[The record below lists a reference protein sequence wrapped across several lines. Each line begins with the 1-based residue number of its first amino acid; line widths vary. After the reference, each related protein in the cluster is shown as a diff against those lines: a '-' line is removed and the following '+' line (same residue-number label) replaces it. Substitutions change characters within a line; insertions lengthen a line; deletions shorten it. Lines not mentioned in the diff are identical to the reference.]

1 MTSHDQSTLG
11 AILLCG
17 GRSSRMGR
25 PKHMLPFG
33 ERTVLEVVAE
43 TIGKVAGKIVVVAAA
58 GQQLPDLGSA
68 CEIIRDEEE
77 FQGPLAGLLM
87 GMKFFDSE
95 TDRVFLSGCDV
106 PMLREEF
113 LSGIVAELG
122 DFEMA
127 IPEADGYL
135 HPLSA
140 VYHMSLRDR
149 VEALYNQGERR
160 PRRLVDG
167 CRAKRISEERL
178 KQFDPDLNSL
188 KNMNSPDEYTQLL
201 REAGFSNETQDNNR

>member
-1 MTSHDQSTLG
+1 MTSDDQSNLG

-33 ERTVLEVVAE
+33 GRTVLEIVAE
-43 TIGKVAGKIVVVAAA
+43 TIGKVAERIVVVAAS
-58 GQQLPDLGSA
+58 GQELPTLDTS

-77 FQGPLAGLLM
+77 FQGPLAGLLL
-87 GMKFFDSE
+87 GMRHFDSA

-106 PMLREEF
+106 PLIRLEF
-113 LSGIVAELG
+113 LNGVIGELE

-127 IPEADGYL
+127 IPEAGGFL

-140 VYHMSLRDR
+140 VYRMSIRDK
-149 VEALYNQGERR
+149 VEELYSHGERR
-160 PRRLVDG
+160 PRRLVERCDVKTI
-167 CRAKRISEERL
+167 AEERL
-178 KQFDPDLNSL
+178 REFDPQLDSL
-188 KNMNSPDEYTQLL
+188 KSMNSPDEYHQLL
-201 REAGFSNETQDNNR
+201 SEAGLLNDSQDNG

>member
-1 MTSHDQSTLG
+1 MASDDRASLG

-33 ERTVLEVVAE
+33 ERTVLEVVTE

-58 GQQLPDLGSA
+58 GQQLPGLDSS

-87 GMKFFDSE
+87 GMKSFDSA

-113 LSGIVAELG
+113 LSGVVAELG

-127 IPEADGYL
+127 IPEAGGYL

-140 VYHMSLRDR
+140 VYHMSLRDK
-149 VEALYNQGERR
+149 VAALYNRGERR
-160 PRRLVDG
+160 PRRLVDE
-167 CRAKRISEERL
+167 CRVNRISEERL
-178 KQFDPDLNSL
+178 KQFDPHLNSL
-188 KNMNSPDEYTQLL
+188 KNMNSPDEYAQLL
-201 REAGFSNETQDNNR
+201 REAGFSNETLDNR